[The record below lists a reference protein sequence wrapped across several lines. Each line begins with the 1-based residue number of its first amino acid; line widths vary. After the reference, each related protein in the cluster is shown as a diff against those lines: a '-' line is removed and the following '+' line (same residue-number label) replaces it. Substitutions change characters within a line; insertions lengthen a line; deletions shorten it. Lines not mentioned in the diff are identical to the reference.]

1 MAPYVDRLH
10 AEINTAI
17 WEHHQGSITTQQA
30 DWCTTAVMRSP
41 LMARIIEMIE
51 EDHVLE
57 LGPAGWS
64 VEHPLACR
72 LNGHSLDD
80 CELLD
85 DFRREVDRL
94 ADEWGFGRY
103 RIWRDDMATSGFDG
117 VPT

>member
-1 MAPYVDRLH
+1 MTPYVDQLRT
-10 AEINTAI
+10 EINTAI

-30 DWCTTAVMRSP
+30 DRCTDAVMRSP
-41 LMARIIEMIE
+41 LMAWLISMIE
-51 EDHVLE
+51 EYHVLD

-72 LNGHSLDD
+72 LDGHSLND

-85 DFRREVDRL
+85 DVRREVDRL

-103 RIWRDDMATSGFDG
+103 RIWPEDMNASGFDG
-117 VPT
+117 DPI